1 MELYQLRTFVAVAHH
16 GHLTKASEA
25 LHLSQPAVTAQIKA
39 LEEELAVPLFSRTPN
54 GVVLTPAGQELVKDA
69 ERVLGMA
76 RDMRGKALQLKMEV
90 LGKLTIGTIL
100 DPVLMRIGGLFK
112 GVKER
117 FPLLELQ
124 TCHQAS
130 GHVLN
135 NVRKKELD
143 CGFYL
148 GNNPYSNVFALR
160 LSELDF
166 SVIAPPNWEA
176 ELDGLD
182 LDSSDKV
189 PWVAG
194 GPFTGYEKIQQEFFR
209 QHNLSPHKNIEVD
222 HESSIIATV
231 TAGAGISLLRHEV
244 AVKAEADGLLKIWH
258 PHAITAHLSFVTHVD
273 HRDELIMRSMLE
285 IVKNEW
291 GIHP

>member
-39 LEEELAVPLFSRTPN
+39 LEEELAIPLFSRTPN
-54 GVVLTPAGQELVKDA
+54 GVVLTPAGEQLVQDA
-69 ERVLGMA
+69 ERILGMA
-76 RDMRGKALQLKMEV
+76 RDMRGRAQQLKMEI

-100 DPVLMRIGGLFK
+100 DPVLMRIGALYK
-112 GVKER
+112 GVKKR

-148 GNNPYSNVFALR
+148 GSNPYSNVYALPLRELSFA
-160 LSELDF
+160 
-166 SVIAPPNWEA
+166 VIAPVDWADRLGNMT
-176 ELDGLD
+176 
-182 LDSSDKV
+182 LDSADKE

-194 GPFTGYEKIQQEFFR
+194 GPFTGYEKLQQEFFR
-209 QHNLSPHKNIEVD
+209 LHNLSPRKTIEVD

-231 TAGAGISLLRHEV
+231 EAGAGISLLRQEC
-244 AVKAEADGLLKIWH
+244 AELAAKDGRVMIWQ
-258 PHAITAHLSFVTHVD
+258 PNAMTSILSFITHVD
-273 HRDELIMRSMLE
+273 HRDELVMRSLLE
-285 IVKNEW
+285 IIKNEW